1 LFLKA
6 LAGIHREPGI
16 PVPGRSCLLIMTGAT
31 SVARGLP
38 AHSRSWRGLSVLAK
52 LYISLVVI
60 AGLGTL
66 LYGAIHQSSKNIAE
80 FICYL
85 GIAILASRL
94 KVNLP
99 GITGTLSVN
108 FLFILIGVLEL
119 SFSETLILGA
129 ISMLA
134 QCLHPEPP
142 KALQVT
148 FNVCAGSISTALA
161 YLVYHHRLTNLLI
174 GNKPVL
180 LGVAATVYFIANAG
194 SIATVISLS
203 ERRPLTQ
210 ILVDCYFWSF
220 PYYLVG
226 AGIAGAITWLNQ
238 TFNWETSLLLV
249 PAVYLIY
256 RSYRLYLGKLE
267 DEKRHVEEMANLHLR
282 TIEALALAIEAKDHT
297 THEHLQRVRI
307 YAIEVAKELGV
318 EGAELEALHAA
329 ALLHDIGKLAVP
341 EHIISK
347 PGRLTPEEFE
357 KMKIHTLVGAE
368 ILERVRFPYPV
379 VPIVRAHHEKW
390 DGSGYPMGL
399 KGAEIPIGARI
410 LSAVDYLDAL
420 ASDRQYRRAL
430 PLRDVMQKLA
440 AESGK
445 SFDPK
450 VVDVLQKRYQY
461 LERLAVTKA
470 GQDPSGPLSTSI
482 KIERGLEPAAGFEN
496 ATAQDY
502 AGRENTFLSSIAA
515 ARQEAQSLF
524 ELSQDLGASLSL
536 TETLSVFSVKLKPMV
551 PYDAI
556 AIYIK
561 REAELIP
568 EYVNGDNYRLFSSLR
583 IPIGQGLSGWVAHNR
598 KPIINGNPSVEP
610 GYLNDP
616 SKFSTL
622 SSALAV
628 PLEGISGII
637 GVLALYR
644 GERDAFTSDHL
655 RILLAVSGKMALS
668 IENALKYQQAEDS
681 ATTDYLTGLPNARSL
696 FLQLDRELARCKR
709 DNSGLTVMVSDMDGF
724 KQINDRFGHLEGNR
738 VLRLFAQALKDG
750 CREYDYVARMGG
762 DEFVVIAPGL
772 AADAAGKKA
781 EQMRALARQAG
792 NEVCGED
799 ILSLSVGRSLYPEDG
814 KDAEQL
820 LAEADR
826 RMYLEKQKQL
836 SYKDRRSHPRL
847 KCRVTIEMQM
857 EVGGTPLFANLTDVS
872 MGGCYVETSTI
883 LAPGSKIKLGFSM
896 DDTNLSAEGV
906 VARLDP
912 GSGLAIQF
920 REMNREGRDRML
932 KILEF
937 VQKTT
942 TFYNNR
948 YLNSLTKN

>member
-1 LFLKA
+1 MAEGSGGQAAVCSFL
-6 LAGIHREPGI
+6 
-16 PVPGRSCLLIMTGAT
+16 MTGAGGFAEGNV
-31 SVARGLP
+31 S
-38 AHSRSWRGLSVLAK
+38 HSRSWRGLSVLAK
-52 LYISLVVI
+52 LFIGVI
-60 AGLGTL
+60 VILGTAVL
-66 LYGAIHQSSKNIAE
+66 VYGGVHQSSKNIAE

-94 KVNLP
+94 KVSLP

-108 FLFILIGVLEL
+108 FLFILIGILEL
-119 SFSETLILGA
+119 SFTETLILGA

-134 QCLHPEPP
+134 QSLYPDRPN
-142 KALQVT
+142 AIQVT

-161 YLVYHHRLTNLLI
+161 YGVYHHRLAKLLLGSPAI
-174 GNKPVL
+174 L

-194 SIATVISLS
+194 SIAMVISLT
-203 ERRPLTQ
+203 ERRPLQ
-210 ILVDCYFWSF
+210 RILVDCYFWSF

-226 AGIAGAITWLNQ
+226 AGIAGSIAWLNQ

-249 PAVYLIY
+249 PAIYLIY

-307 YAIEVAKELGV
+307 YAIEVAKDLGIS
-318 EGAELEALHAA
+318 GPELEALHAA

-390 DGSGYPMGL
+390 DGSGYPVGL

-430 PLRDVMQKLA
+430 PLREVMQKLA

-445 SFDPK
+445 SFDPR
-450 VVDVLQKRYQY
+450 VVEILQRRYVQLEHLAIAKSTEDVN
-461 LERLAVTKA
+461 
-470 GQDPSGPLSTSI
+470 GPLSTAI

-496 ATAQDY
+496 VAVQEY

-515 ARQEAQSLF
+515 ARQEAQALF

-536 TETLSVFSVKLKPMV
+536 GETLSVFSVKLKPMV

-556 AIYIK
+556 AIYI
-561 REAELIP
+561 RRDHELVP
-568 EYVNGDNYRLFSSLR
+568 EFVNGDNYRLFSSLR
-583 IPIGQGLSGWVAHNR
+583 IPIGQGLSGWVAQNQ
-598 KPIINGNPSVEP
+598 KPIVNGNPSVEP

-622 SSALAV
+622 RSALAV
-628 PLEGISGII
+628 PLEGVAGII

-644 GERDAFTSDHL
+644 AERDAFTSDHL
-655 RILLAVSGKMALS
+655 RILLAVSGKMALA
-668 IENALKYQQAEDS
+668 IENALKYQQAENS

-709 DNSGLTVMVSDMDGF
+709 DNSSLTVMVSDMDGF

-738 VLRLFAQALKDG
+738 VLRLFAQALKDT

-772 AADAAGKKA
+772 AADAATKKA
-781 EQMRALARQAG
+781 EQMRVLARQAG
-792 NEVCGED
+792 AEVCGEEL
-799 ILSLSVGRSLYPEDG
+799 LSLSVGRANYPEDG

-836 SYKDRRSHPRL
+836 SYKDRRVHPRL
-847 KCRVTIEMQM
+847 KCRVTIELQT
-857 EVGGTPLFANLTDVS
+857 ETGGAPLFANLTDIS
-872 MGGCYVETSTI
+872 MGGCYIETSTI
-883 LAPGSKIKLGFSM
+883 LSAGSKIKLGFSM
-896 DDTNLSAEGV
+896 DDSSLTAEGV

-912 GSGLAIQF
+912 GSGLAVQF
-920 REMNREGRDRML
+920 RELNRDGRDRMF

-937 VQKTT
+937 VQKTSA
-942 TFYNNR
+942 FYNNR
-948 YLNSLTKN
+948 YVEGLMKQR

>member
-1 LFLKA
+1 MQ
-6 LAGIHREPGI
+6 
-16 PVPGRSCLLIMTGAT
+16 MTGAT
-31 SVARGLP
+31 SVAGSLP
-38 AHSRSWRGLSVLAK
+38 AQSRSWRGLSGFAK
-52 LYISLVVI
+52 VYIAAVVM
-60 AGLGTL
+60 AGLATL
-66 LYGAIHQSSKNIAE
+66 IYSGIHQSSKNIAE

-94 KVNLP
+94 KVSLP
-99 GITGTLSVN
+99 GISGTLSVN

-119 SFSETLILGA
+119 SFAETLILGA
-129 ISMLA
+129 ASMLA
-134 QCLHPEPP
+134 QCMYPERPRGM
-142 KALQVT
+142 QVA

-161 YLVYHHRLTNLLI
+161 YIVYHHPLTNSFI
-174 GNKPVL
+174 PNRPIL
-180 LGVAATVYFIANAG
+180 LGLSATVYFIANAG
-194 SIATVISLS
+194 SIAAVISLT
-203 ERRPLTQ
+203 ERRPLIR

-226 AGIAGAITWLNQ
+226 AGIAGAIAWLNH
-238 TFNWETSLLLV
+238 TFNWEMSLLLV

-297 THEHLQRVRI
+297 THEHLQRVRV

-318 EGAELEALHAA
+318 KGPELEALHAA

-461 LERLAVTKA
+461 LERLAVAKV
-470 GQDPSGPLSTSI
+470 GQDPNGPLSTSI

-496 ATAQDY
+496 ATSPDY
-502 AGRENTFLSSIAA
+502 VGRENTFLSSIAA

-622 SSALAV
+622 RSALAV
-628 PLEGISGII
+628 PLEGIAGVI

-709 DNSGLTVMVSDMDGF
+709 DNLAVTVMVSDMDGF

-738 VLRLFAQALKDG
+738 VLRLFAQALKDS

-772 AADAAGKKA
+772 TTDAAGKKA

-792 NEVCGED
+792 SEVCGED
-799 ILSLSVGRSLYPEDG
+799 ILSLSVGRALYPDDG

-826 RMYLEKQKQL
+826 RMYLEKQKQV

-847 KCRVTIEMQM
+847 KCRVTIEMQT
-857 EVGGTPLFANLTDVS
+857 EAGGTPLFANLIDIS
-872 MGGCYVETSTI
+872 MGGCFIETSTI
-883 LAPGSKIKLGFSM
+883 LAPGSKLKVGFSM
-896 DDTNLSAEGV
+896 DDTSLTAEGV

-912 GSGLAIQF
+912 GSGVAVQF
-920 REMNREGRDRML
+920 RELNREGRERML

-937 VQKTT
+937 VQNTT

-948 YLNSLTKN
+948 YLKSLTKN

>member
-1 LFLKA
+1 MKRTPLNSPHARLRVA
-6 LAGIHREPGI
+6 GRNLAAQ
-16 PVPGRSCLLIMTGAT
+16 SQ
-31 SVARGLP
+31 
-38 AHSRSWRGLSVLAK
+38 SWRDLDLRAK
-52 LYISLVVI
+52 AFISLVV
-60 AGLGTL
+60 AVGTGVL
-66 LYGAIHQSSKNIAE
+66 LYAAVYPTSKNIAQ

-85 GIAILASRL
+85 LIAILAARL
-94 KVNLP
+94 KVHLP
-99 GITGTLSVN
+99 GITGTMSVN
-108 FLFILIGVLEL
+108 FLFILLGVLEL
-119 SFSETLILGA
+119 SLPETLILGSA
-129 ISMLA
+129 A
-134 QCLHPEPP
+134 VVVQCFYHDRPSPV
-142 KALQVT
+142 QVT
-148 FNVCAGSISTALA
+148 FNLCASAFATAVA
-161 YLVYHHRLTNLLI
+161 YDVYHLAI
-174 GNKPVL
+174 GEGWFRSHPLL
-180 LGVAATVYFIANAG
+180 LGLAASTYFLANTG
-194 SIATVISLS
+194 SIATVISLT
-203 ERRPLTQ
+203 ERKALNK
-210 ILVDCYFWSF
+210 IWVDCYFWSY

-226 AGIAGAITWLNQ
+226 AAFAGMLGW
-238 TFNWETSLLLV
+238 FNRAFGWETSLLIV
-249 PAVYLIY
+249 PVIYLIY

-297 THEHLQRVRI
+297 THDHLQRVRV
-307 YAIEVAKELGV
+307 YAIEVAKELAVSPG
-318 EGAELEALHAA
+318 EMEALHAA

-357 KMKIHTLVGAE
+357 KMKIHPVVGAE

-430 PLRDVMQKLA
+430 PMRDVMQKLA

-450 VVDVLQKRYQY
+450 VVDVLQKRYQH
-461 LERLAVTKA
+461 LERLAVAKLA
-470 GQDPSGPLSTSI
+470 QDPSGPLSTAI

-496 ATAQDY
+496 ATVQDY

-561 REAELIP
+561 REQELVP

-622 SSALAV
+622 RSALAV
-628 PLEGISGII
+628 PLEGVAGVI

-644 GERDAFTSDHL
+644 GERDAFATDHL

-668 IENALKYQQAEDS
+668 IENALKYQQAENS

-709 DNSGLTVMVSDMDGF
+709 DNSSLTVMVSDMDGF

-738 VLRLFAQALKDG
+738 VLRLFAPALKDS

-762 DEFVVIAPGL
+762 DEFVVVAPGL
-772 AADAAGKKA
+772 PPETVAKKA
-781 EQMRALARQAG
+781 DQLRELAKHAG
-792 NEVCGED
+792 RDVCGED
-799 ILSLSVGRSLYPEDG
+799 ILSLSVGQALYPKDG
-814 KDAEQL
+814 QDAEEL

-826 RMYLEKQKQL
+826 RMYIEKQQQPSRKN
-836 SYKDRRSHPRL
+836 RRLYPRM
-847 KCRVTIEMQM
+847 KCRVTIELQ
-857 EVGGTPLFANLTDVS
+857 AH
-872 MGGCYVETSTI
+872 
-883 LAPGSKIKLGFSM
+883 
-896 DDTNLSAEGV
+896 
-906 VARLDP
+906 
-912 GSGLAIQF
+912 
-920 REMNREGRDRML
+920 
-932 KILEF
+932 
-937 VQKTT
+937 
-942 TFYNNR
+942 
-948 YLNSLTKN
+948 